1 MLFNII
7 SDPNVN
13 YNLLESEILKVNR
26 KLMPTKLVKFRKH
39 KHKINNWMT
48 HGILKSIKYRDKL
61 YKDLKITNPNIS
73 QYDDI
78 HTNLK
83 TYNTI
88 LKRSIRLAKKTYYTQ

>member
-1 MLFNII
+1 MDSNII

-13 YNLLESEILKVNR
+13 YNLLESEILKANR
-26 KLMPTKLVKFRKH
+26 KFMPTKFVKFRKY

-48 HGILKSIKYRDKL
+48 PGILKSIKYRDKL

-78 HTNLK
+78 H
-83 TYNTI
+83 
-88 LKRSIRLAKKTYYTQ
+88 KRSIPGQKDILCAIIQYT